1 MNIPWPALLL
11 ICGIL
16 IAVVLVLFLPVP
28 SSRRKARIPT
38 NRPHVIFRDDDR
50 YRYAGLFYNNPD
62 DPAVFV
68 PRRIGFGWSVN
79 FGHPLGRL
87 FMIGIL
93 LIVLLFGVIVPLL
106 FSGMTPLGCH
116 PSGCH
121 MLP

>member
-16 IAVVLVLFLPVP
+16 IAVVLVLFLPAP
-28 SSRRKARIPT
+28 GLRRKARIPT
-38 NRPHVIFRDDDR
+38 DRPRVIFRDDDR
-50 YRYAGLFYNNPD
+50 YWYAGLFYNNPD

-87 FMIGIL
+87 FMLGIL

-106 FSGMTPLGCH
+106 FSGMAPIGCH